1 MTNSQFA
8 KKIGIRPESLHARI
22 CRYGSYFGVVPD
34 KLPNGRL
41 IWPDDAFERLPSQ
54 QEGGLK

>member
-8 KKIGIRPESLHARI
+8 QKVGIRPESIHARV
-22 CRYGSYFGVVPD
+22 CRFGSYFGVVPQ

-41 IWPDDAFERLPSQ
+41 FWPNDAFEQLASK
-54 QEGGLK
+54 QEGVQK